1 MLVKQYF
8 VFVFFRAPEP
18 SAFDFDDTASEAS
31 SKVQMTPRTPG
42 QYSTA
47 SRVLTQFCLAQL
59 CENGGGRPRLPSL
72 INLWI
77 LLDVKQCFNQL
88 CCIFYSACRAIT
100 FVVRK
105 RILEDVFQSAQ
116 AVDFHRVHYF

>member
-1 MLVKQYF
+1 MYINDKKILMLVKQYF

-47 SRVLTQFCLAQL
+47 SRVLTQFCLAQEL
-59 CENGGGRPRLPSL
+59 CENGGGRPGLPVPNKSSTVSV
-72 INLWI
+72 N
-77 LLDVKQCFNQL
+77 VKQN
-88 CCIFYSACRAIT
+88 
-100 FVVRK
+100 
-105 RILEDVFQSAQ
+105 
-116 AVDFHRVHYF
+116 